1 MKRYTIICVILCLGY
16 FCKAQSLAIDPDDPH
31 WLLTWQ
37 DEFNGTSVNANLW
50 YQSYPWGN
58 CADQS
63 ALTTNWE
70 NHVLNNG
77 IISLMTYEENSTCY
91 MWENNISP
99 TYYPKPYTSA
109 HLVSRDAFK
118 YGYFEIRSR
127 FPKCRLRPTLQN
139 GKGFSPTFWLFPCH
153 PSLVTGYVKYS
164 EIDIYE
170 IKGTTNKYT
179 CNAHYADADHYT
191 IAENGHYY
199 SWWNLHDSHDYG
211 FIINDGHFHTY
222 SMMWDSSYLRF
233 YFDGNEVCHFY
244 RDENFVPGNLL
255 PMNIIIANSACASN
269 FNDTISS
276 STILPYPY
284 DVDYVKVYN
293 LACDDE
299 TIVTD
304 IPDFSQYYYAVKKR
318 ISLGSA
324 TVFPPNTT
332 TYLHATDYIELRPGF
347 EVSGTSQIKLI
358 IDSPCLEDNTF
369 EYYW

>member
-170 IKGTTNKYT
+170 IEGSTNKYT

-191 IAENGHYY
+191 LTQNGLYY

-211 FIINDGHFHTY
+211 FIINDGLFHTY

-233 YFDGNEVCHFY
+233 YYDGNEVCHFY